1 MKAKSYV
8 RPVMKTPYDPKQNL
22 LIDVDFRSIEIAL
35 YVKSIVESD
44 AKPYAPLEEV
54 VASVGARDII
64 IEILKYLPVYYQQ
77 VIGRTFRGELG
88 IEDVRQAL
96 AWVKKSPTAIEV
108 GTFIHSELE
117 RQMSDSNIPDASS
130 IAFHLANSASM
141 AEEGLD
147 DSPQT
152 DAKRDTLPTGTPG
165 PETLLSEPLFPN
177 LVFQD
182 SDSLITRTI
191 QEEAKGVVRISYLKA
206 TIDRGSAWYDL
217 LNNPPSPIQRT
228 KGPTNNPFRKCH
240 TEHEWAWRY
249 YPEHDTSR
257 EVKEIE
263 NMYDPEVWTCVS
275 RKYRHL
281 VRLPEGMTG
290 IEAINWAKK
299 VLDERDPEIFPKYF
313 HITLGKYSEE
323 NAKYD
328 FLNRLAGHPI
338 LEEACPHECS
348 RELNRAEFDAFL
360 KARRA
365 RGL

>member
-1 MKAKSYV
+1 
-8 RPVMKTPYDPKQNL
+8 MKTPYDPKQNL

-77 VIGRTFRGELG
+77 VLGRTFRGELG

-96 AWVKKSPTAIEV
+96 AWVKKSPTTSGEV
-108 GTFIHSELE
+108 GNYSHSELE
-117 RQMSDSNIPDASS
+117 RQMSDNHIPDAS
-130 IAFHLANSASM
+130 
-141 AEEGLD
+141 

-152 DAKRDTLPTGTPG
+152 DAKRDTGTPG
-165 PETLLSEPLFPN
+165 PETILSEPLFPN

-182 SDSLITRTI
+182 SDSHIPRTL
-191 QEEAKGVVRISYLKA
+191 QEEAKGVVRVSYLKA
-206 TIDRGSAWYDL
+206 TVDRGSAWYDL

-249 YPEHDTSR
+249 YPEHDISR

-299 VLDERDPEIFPKYF
+299 VLDERDPEHFPKYF
-313 HITLGKYSEE
+313 HNINITLGKYSEE
-323 NAKYD
+323 NAKYS
-328 FLNRLAGHPI
+328 FLNHLAGHPI
-338 LEEACPHECS
+338 LEAACPHECS